1 MQFFKRQVLR
11 NRTAYTIIYLYQSG
25 GDTNVRI
32 RIYQKRIGLCSERKF
47 QTGKKPIWIS

>member
-11 NRTAYTIIYLYQSG
+11 NRTAYTIIYLCQSG

-32 RIYQKRIGLCSERKF
+32 RIYQKGLVFVQRETFRLARSLY
-47 QTGKKPIWIS
+47 G